1 MQKELNAAQHQAS
14 ALEAK
19 LHQQVDASQVT
30 GAAAATELASTQDK
44 LQQTQSQV
52 APAPFCSWFAICC
65 IAPSC

>member
-1 MQKELNAAQHQAS
+1 MQKELDAAHHQAS

-30 GAAAATELASTQDK
+30 DAAAATELASTQDK

-52 APAPFCSWFAICC
+52 ARAPPCSWFATCC
-65 IAPSC
+65 IAWPC